1 MHATMT
7 EHWPF
12 ERAGDIPYGC
22 WICEDGTQILFD
34 REYRPMWKR
43 PGECQPATRAD
54 PNEWIDWVMMYSL
67 HDDAPQ
73 PRHSKRLRYLLG
85 LVVEEFI
92 TGGPLYVREWR
103 KPIWGGVLVARAPIP
118 IIRLVH
124 DTDPEDNTS

>member
-1 MHATMT
+1 MHRS
-7 EHWPF
+7 
-12 ERAGDIPYGC
+12 RAPSTAP
-22 WICEDGTQILFD
+22 GTFFVAQPWADCITN
-34 REYRPMWKR
+34 MQ
-43 PGECQPATRAD
+43 ECQPATRAG